1 MSLTSRLLEGEQ
13 TYAWESD
20 AINAQS
26 DQRRHKNYF
35 YKLAYFSTYLCFV
48 MLLAH
53 NLKIYTKSQSQ
64 TPENTAS
71 TAGWNDFVVGV
82 RTKSYE
88 ILPIQDGQSVGVA
101 TQSSLVFYHGR
112 VITIY
117 YTYL

>member
-1 MSLTSRLLEGEQ
+1 MLR
-13 TYAWESD
+13 
-20 AINAQS
+20 AIN
-26 DQRRHKNYF
+26 DDIENYF

-88 ILPIQDGQSVGVA
+88 MLPIQDDHRRRRGDSKFPGFL
-101 TQSSLVFYHGR
+101 S
-112 VITIY
+112 
-117 YTYL
+117 